1 MKIVVAD
8 TSPLNYLVLTE
19 SVDLLRQL
27 YTRVVIPVEVFDEL
41 AAAGSTASEL
51 LVDLRSALAKLRRT
65 NFRVSQA
72 LIDSLLSGA

>member
-41 AAAGSTASEL
+41 AAAGSPQEVATW
-51 LVDLRSALAKLRRT
+51 VRSLPNWGGGKGRPPHKR
-65 NFRVSQA
+65 
-72 LIDSLLSGA
+72 